1 MMKVDS
7 MENNEEKEIQNSAF
21 FDFIRAENPE
31 TVFNTLQKEDDY
43 FVALVFSCISES
55 MASSIFAK
63 FELERQIKI
72 QEQIA
77 KGLKI
82 SASVI
87 KAYEESFKESLKNQ
101 TEEEKNHIAGADKAC
116 KILQLSKISVQ
127 KEFMDGLSKQN
138 DTLAAKFKEKLFFFD
153 DIPLLSDRALQC
165 VLREID
171 ENILAKA
178 LKTAAEPTCE
188 KFYRNMSEKAA
199 AMLKEDMEFLGPL
212 RLKDALECQQ
222 LIVNVVLRLEEKGEI
237 VIERPDRR
245 RGN

>member
-1 MMKVDS
+1 

-21 FDFIRAENPE
+21 FDFIRAENLE

-127 KEFMDGLSKQN
+127 KE
-138 DTLAAKFKEKLFFFD
+138 
-153 DIPLLSDRALQC
+153 
-165 VLREID
+165 
-171 ENILAKA
+171 
-178 LKTAAEPTCE
+178 
-188 KFYRNMSEKAA
+188 
-199 AMLKEDMEFLGPL
+199 
-212 RLKDALECQQ
+212 
-222 LIVNVVLRLEEKGEI
+222 
-237 VIERPDRR
+237 
-245 RGN
+245 